1 MKFHLNLF
9 SINKAKAISA
19 KLLELY
25 LKETGRNGK
34 KRDETGKNLKE
45 REEIERNGRKGK
57 KWEVSKKYPE
67 SIQKLSQKYPKSI
80 PKVSKKYPKGIPQI
94 F

>member
-34 KRDETGKNLKE
+34 KRDETGKNLKK
-45 REEIERNGRKGK
+45 REEMERNGRNGK
-57 KWEVSKKYPE
+57 YPKKYPE